1 LQQGPALAFASD
13 PRWAER
19 PVAVVPMPSEMHP
32 QLILSMA
39 AHVAAKGL
47 QPLVESLRLAGPM
60 PMADLA
66 SGAETAA
73 LLNALALRTAVE
85 LPAGPLLL
93 IDARYRS
100 GGSTSVAAALLRE
113 AGAPV
118 VLPLVLHQLP

>member
-1 LQQGPALAFASD
+1 
-13 PRWAER
+13 
-19 PVAVVPMPSEMHP
+19 MPSEMHP

-66 SGAETAA
+66 SGAETTA

-93 IDARYRS
+93 IDARCRS